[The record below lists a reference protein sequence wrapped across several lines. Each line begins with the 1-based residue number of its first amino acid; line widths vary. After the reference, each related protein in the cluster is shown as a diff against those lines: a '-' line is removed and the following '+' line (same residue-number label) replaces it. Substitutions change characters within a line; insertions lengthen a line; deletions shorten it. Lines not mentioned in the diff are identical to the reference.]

1 MYTDLLCN
9 QKKIPRMHYEVWLG
23 MHRFLEP
30 QLHCLVSINTL
41 YSFLMWHPQSVS
53 DLVGEEFLHV
63 STCSDFWLLTDSFFQ
78 AYGFLLA
85 GPRIKLYSTAV
96 CCPCTSQMSI
106 RFLFFGFVGSCTAF
120 ALGRSIVLLSPYA
133 LKHGEGWPEYTMAL
147 CIKVTNIQVRN
158 GKSLGPPHRG
168 AYDPFSFEL
177 PQDGTE
183 AMLCTSWHVRALS
196 NSTNPRRYVVG
207 ITCEFFRIIMDIL
220 PGTALIFGRWR

>member
-9 QKKIPRMHYEVWLG
+9 QKKKPRMHYDMRCDWECTVFLNLNCIVWC
-23 MHRFLEP
+23 
-30 QLHCLVSINTL
+30 QLIINTL

-53 DLVGEEFLHV
+53 DLAGEEFLHV
-63 STCSDFWLLTDSFFQ
+63 STCSDFWLTLFSRPTDFCWKVLESSCFQ
-78 AYGFLLA
+78 LLYAAMHFANVDSLPFLWIC
-85 GPRIKLYSTAV
+85 RVLY
-96 CCPCTSQMSI
+96 CICTRAS
-106 RFLFFGFVGSCTAF
+106 
-120 ALGRSIVLLSPYA
+120 LGRSIVLLSPYA

-196 NSTNPRRYVVG
+196 NSTKPRPTRED
-207 ITCEFFRIIMDIL
+207 TLLAL
-220 PGTALIFGRWR
+220 PVNFSG